1 MKERGYMC
9 KIDLKDAYFFSISR
23 QIMSS
28 FSEVFMARES
38 LSISV
43 TVFWSCTS
51 LSRRLNIRILIYLDD
66 ILLMFQLIERF
77 LVAKDTQLSSS
88 TFVICNKLKKVSHA
102 TGINNQIFRSCDKFD
117 ANDSFLTEEKVK
129 RILQGCKII
138 FLMKEITVLQLKQ
151 SEDFI

>member
-9 KIDLKDAYFFSISR
+9 KIDLKDAYFFNISR

-28 FSEVFMARES
+28 FSEAFMTRES

-43 TVFWSCTS
+43 TVFWSWTS
-51 LSRRLNIRILIYLDD
+51 LFRLLNIRILIYLDD

-77 LVAKDTQLSSS
+77 LVERDTYLSSS
-88 TFVICNKLKKVSHA
+88 TFVICNKLKKVSHG

-117 ANDSFLTEEKVK
+117 SNDSF
-129 RILQGCKII
+129 
-138 FLMKEITVLQLKQ
+138 
-151 SEDFI
+151 